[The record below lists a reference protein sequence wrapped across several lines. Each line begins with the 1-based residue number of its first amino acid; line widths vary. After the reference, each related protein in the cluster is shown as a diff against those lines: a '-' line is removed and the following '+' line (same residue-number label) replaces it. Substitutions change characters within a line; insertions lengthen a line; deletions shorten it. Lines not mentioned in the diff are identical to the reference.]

1 MSQTNIT
8 SRVLLIFLIVS
19 SLLSFAQGF
28 TGIMRKEAA
37 EREKE
42 LQTMYGPSPNDPARV
57 RAMKLQILQRKRV
70 EDENNRVRAAQ
81 QAVLNDA
88 VITRQG
94 GVSSRT
100 ALDYAQ
106 DIAGNEDQYT
116 QQAMSELSTA
126 PDALNAERMM
136 ENNVGSESGLEVDEV
151 YSSNNLDWI
160 TIAGIIMCVVL
171 VIIGLG
177 ATISNRNKL
186 K

>member
-1 MSQTNIT
+1 MAHSNIT

-70 EDENNRVRAAQ
+70 EDENNRVREAQ

-88 VITRQG
+88 IITRQG
-94 GVSSRT
+94 GVKSRT

-106 DIAGNEDQYT
+106 DIAGKEDQYM

-160 TIAGIIMCVVL
+160 AGIIMCVVL
-171 VIIGLG
+171 VIIGVG
-177 ATISNRNKL
+177 ATISNRNIL